1 MHLLVPPLDDSCRGA
16 DFGASSSSSTL
27 EETEDS
33 GKKGNSRTVTRSL
46 MSQGL
51 QQQFETMKQTWNTSR
66 PAAGKRS
73 ESTAAGSSIEEN
85 RNPEEVHQNKKR
97 RVAIETAFA
106 IESEVQKWQRGIA
119 ELEAMLDEASGDFE
133 ESNAQRSS
141 SSELVAVRPPEVVR
155 FPSLPPIIPAE
166 EGDFDE
172 SGDDEEEEESQN
184 IEHCTTIDD
193 EQTEEDEKS
202 SNSKKDAIT
211 SIE

>member
-16 DFGASSSSSTL
+16 DFGASSSSTL
-27 EETEDS
+27 EETGGS

-51 QQQFETMKQTWNTSR
+51 EQQFETMKQTWNTSR

-85 RNPEEVHQNKKR
+85 RNPEEDHQKKKR

-119 ELEAMLDEASGDFE
+119 ELEAMLDEANNDSE

-141 SSELVAVRPPEVVR
+141 SDRVAVRPPEVVR

-172 SGDDEEEEESQN
+172 SGYDEEESQN

-193 EQTEEDEKS
+193 EQTEEGEKS
-202 SNSKKDAIT
+202 SDSKKDAIT